1 VTAPMQRALAPR
13 WPWVLPAL
21 VSGLVTGV
29 LVLVLNFAIAGEW
42 SEFPRVR
49 VASPGPPVARSASPT
64 TARPA
69 LMLAPDGLGLVGFG
83 QPAQTVVATLT
94 SQLGPAE
101 EDADQ
106 PCDNDPAVHSRWVRW
121 ADLSIRL
128 DADGFAGYIEG
139 VHFPPGRAALD
150 FATAE
155 GLSPGDSAQRL
166 RQIYGGSVRAR
177 TEPGKAGRPATEIFT
192 IAGPQGGG
200 VLSGVIEKQDN
211 TATVTAIFAGD
222 LC

>member
-1 VTAPMQRALAPR
+1 VTAPWHPKRAPR
-13 WPWVLPAL
+13 WVWALPAL

-29 LVLVLNFAIAGEW
+29 VVLALDFATGGDG

-49 VASPGPPVARSASPT
+49 IASPDTSIASSAVPT

-69 LMLAPDGLGLVGFG
+69 LTLAPDGLGLVGFG
-83 QPAQTVVATLT
+83 QPAQAVVATLT
-94 SQLGPAE
+94 SRLGPAE

-106 PCDNDPAVHSRWVRW
+106 PCENDPAVHSRWVRW

-128 DADGFAGYIEG
+128 DAHGFAGYIEG

-150 FATAE
+150 FATAQ
-155 GLSPGDSAQRL
+155 GLSPGDSAARL
-166 RQIYGGSVRAR
+166 RQLYGGSVQVR
-177 TEPGKAGRPATEIFT
+177 TEPGRAGRPTTEIFT
-192 IAGPQGGG
+192 ITGQRGGG
-200 VLSGVIEKQDN
+200 VLSGVIEKQGKS
-211 TATVTAIFAGD
+211 ATVFASFAGE